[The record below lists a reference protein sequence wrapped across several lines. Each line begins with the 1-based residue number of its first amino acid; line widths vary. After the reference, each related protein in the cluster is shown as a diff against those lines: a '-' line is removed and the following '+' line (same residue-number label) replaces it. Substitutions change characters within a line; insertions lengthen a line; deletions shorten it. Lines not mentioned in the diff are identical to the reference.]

1 MAGQAG
7 PRGKPGRG
15 ESAGAG
21 RWPASP
27 LPILRFP
34 PIGRGGIVWHE
45 PYDSRED
52 QAPEP
57 GAPYPGPGGSC
68 RARTRAG
75 AGLRRCP
82 ASGCGGARRNQRLDG
97 GSDGGPHPPSRR
109 RSGARTQLRTSRER
123 PGTDRSRSRLP
134 EVARWRITMAV
145 RDEHGIPQS
154 LADEVRSRT
163 VAPAAA
169 EQDQEQDHAH
179 GFAWLEAAR
188 IAFVAIAAAAIWFQV
203 WEPIPSVSLIG
214 IIGLLVGGW
223 PIFKEALDNIVARRM
238 TMELSMTIAIVAA
251 AAIGEFFTALVIAL
265 FVLVAEVL
273 EGMTVSRGRH
283 AIRDLLDF
291 LPRSVSVRRPGG
303 VRDVDSAELRVGDA
317 VLVNPGGR
325 VPVDGTVLSGHSFLD
340 QSRITG
346 ESMPVEKT
354 PGSPVYAG
362 SINQSGA
369 IEIRAERLGRDTSFG
384 KIIEAVER
392 AEKSRAPV
400 QRLADRMAGYL
411 VYFALGAA
419 ALTYLITRD
428 MRSTIS
434 VVIVAGACGIA
445 AGTPLA
451 ILGAIGRAARL
462 GAIIKGGLYLEIL
475 GRVDTIVLDKT
486 GTLTYGRPEV
496 QRVVPAETATTEA
509 VLDAAAAAELRSE
522 HPLGRAIVA
531 YARAQGR
538 SIPEPER
545 FDYTPGRGIC
555 ALVDGTT
562 VLVGN
567 RALLLE
573 RGVSVP
579 RTFVP
584 EEAAASE
591 ILVARDTRL
600 LGAIVVADS
609 VRPEARPAIEA
620 LARMRMRTILL
631 TGDTK
636 SVADAVG
643 GRLGIAEVHADL
655 LPEDKLA
662 RIKHLVGRGC
672 VVAMLGDGINDAPA
686 LAEASVGVAMGSGT
700 DVARESADIVLLGN
714 DLARFVDTVAIARQT
729 RRIIW
734 QNFTG
739 TIAVDTV
746 GMALASLGFL
756 NPLLAAFIHVASEM
770 AFILNSARL
779 LPAADRTA
787 APIAADAPVAG
798 RPA

>member
-1 MAGQAG
+1 
-7 PRGKPGRG
+7 
-15 ESAGAG
+15 
-21 RWPASP
+21 
-27 LPILRFP
+27 
-34 PIGRGGIVWHE
+34 
-45 PYDSRED
+45 
-52 QAPEP
+52 
-57 GAPYPGPGGSC
+57 
-68 RARTRAG
+68 
-75 AGLRRCP
+75 
-82 ASGCGGARRNQRLDG
+82 
-97 GSDGGPHPPSRR
+97 
-109 RSGARTQLRTSRER
+109 
-123 PGTDRSRSRLP
+123 
-134 EVARWRITMAV
+134 MAV
-145 RDEHGIPQS
+145 RDEHRIPQS
-154 LADEVRSRT
+154 LADEMRSGT

-169 EQDQEQDHAH
+169 EQDEEQDHAH
-179 GFAWLEAAR
+179 AFAWLEAAR

-223 PIFKEALDNIVARRM
+223 PIFKEALENIVARRM
-238 TMELSMTIAIVAA
+238 TMELSMTIAIIAA

-291 LPRSVSVRRPGG
+291 LPRSVSIRRSGG
-303 VRDVDSAELRVGDA
+303 VHDVDSAELRVGDA

-496 QRVVPAETATTEA
+496 QRVVPAETASTEA

-609 VRPEARPAIEA
+609 VRPEAKPAVEA
-620 LARMRMRTILL
+620 LVRMRMRTILL
-631 TGDTK
+631 TGDTR
-636 SVADAVG
+636 SVADAVASA
-643 GRLGIAEVHADL
+643 LGIAEVHADL

-686 LAEASVGVAMGSGT
+686 LAEANVGVAMGSGT

-714 DLARFVDTVAIARQT
+714 DLARFVDTVAIARRT

-787 APIAADAPVAG
+787 APIAADAPAAV